1 MSYVTNTGL
10 TYYHSKMKTVLA
22 GKSSTD
28 HTHDLSKMIN
38 TLTTGDSTPK
48 DADYFIS
55 QYAGGGLQQPLIIGA
70 L

>member
-22 GKSSTD
+22 GKSSTN

-38 TLTTGDSTPK
+38 TLGVGTSDPVDGDYYV
-48 DADYFIS
+48 A
-55 QYAGGGLQQPLIIGA
+55 QYAGGGIQ
-70 L
+70 